1 MSLLKDHVVL
11 VTGAGNGIGRA
22 YAHAFAA
29 AGARVVVNDLG
40 GGRDGLGASDSPAR
54 KVVEEIQASGGDAV
68 ADFGSVTDA
77 GACGQMVEAA
87 MQRWGRLDVV
97 VNNAG
102 VLRDRTFMKLADE
115 EWDLVVSVHLT
126 GTRNVVRAA
135 IPALSVQGGSIINTT
150 SYSGMIGNFGQANYA
165 AAKAGIYG
173 FTRVLA
179 LELGRS
185 KITANCIAPIAKTRM
200 TAEIGMV
207 EEEWKPE
214 QIAPVA
220 VFLASSLARGVTG
233 RVFGVQGQRIHLYEV
248 KTNDGLE
255 KPGADI
261 WTPAE
266 IAEKLEGILSFPSAV
281 TPTAALAVPEA
292 GSPVTAVFAL
302 APHAFRPERAGDLA
316 MRLHFSIAD
325 GVSQTLIVKGG
336 TCAHEVG
343 LTGTPDCTMKTDS
356 ESIIGI
362 FKQTLDPTKAF
373 MKGKITADNLSVVM
387 KFATVF
393 DFSTPRPVAAA
404 AAPVPEPVAAVT
416 GAGPGSTGPQAPRT
430 WPIGKRYDGGFAFA
444 EPGAALAYAA
454 ATGDSS
460 PAYAPDAPGGPIC
473 PPMFHVRMM
482 HGLIFQIATDPE
494 LGLDL
499 LRLVHGEHD
508 ATFHR
513 PIRPWD
519 LVHTRGELLSVEEK
533 PSGLVV
539 TSALSAFVD
548 GQLAV
553 AARTV
558 YFIRGAKKPEPVR
571 PESPHALAAVAGP
584 PTPEPPA
591 PELTVDLHIGS
602 DQSLRY
608 AVASLDDN
616 PIHTDPATAQAAGL
630 PAVILQGLCTMAMS
644 AAALT
649 RALVDNDALQVRR
662 VAVRFARPVLNGEQ
676 LTVQAWKSATGCT
689 FTTVNAAGKPVLSQ
703 AIIEIA

>member
-40 GGRDGLGASDSPAR
+40 GARDGLGASDAPAR
-54 KVVEEIQASGGDAV
+54 KVVDEILAHGGDAV
-68 ADFGSVTDA
+68 ADFGSVTDISD
-77 GACGQMVEAA
+77 CGRMVQAA
-87 MQRWGRLDVV
+87 MERWGRLDAV

-102 VLRDRTFMKLADE
+102 VLRDRTFTKLTDE
-115 EWDLVVSVHLT
+115 EWDLVLSVHLT

-150 SYSGMIGNFGQANYA
+150 SLSGMIGNFGQANYA
-165 AAKAGIYG
+165 SAKAGIYG

-179 LELGRS
+179 VELQRA

-200 TAEIGMV
+200 TADIGRIGDD
-207 EEEWKPE
+207 WAPE

-220 VFLASSLARGVTG
+220 VFLASPLARAVTG
-233 RVFGVQGQRIHLYEV
+233 RVFGVAGQRIHVYEV
-248 KTNDGLE
+248 KTNDGVE
-255 KPGADI
+255 KPGTDL

-266 IAEKLEGILSFPSAV
+266 IAARLDEIMAF
-281 TPTAALAVPEA
+281 PTAAAAAAAPSAPAAAE
-292 GSPVTAVFAL
+292 SPVTAVFAL
-302 APHAFRPERAGDLA
+302 APHAFRPDRAGDLA
-316 MRLHFSIAD
+316 MRLHFAIAD

-336 TCAHEVG
+336 TCVHEVG

-373 MKGKITADNLSVVM
+373 MKGKVTADNLSIVM

-393 DFSTPRPVAAA
+393 DFSTPRPTA
-404 AAPVPEPVAAVT
+404 AAPTAVPTPAPAPAA
-416 GAGPGSTGPQAPRT
+416 ASSTPAPRT

-444 EPGAALAYAA
+444 EPAQALAYAA

-460 PAYAPDAPGGPIC
+460 PAYSPDAPGGPIC

-494 LGLDL
+494 LGLDI

-519 LVHTRGELLSVEEK
+519 LVHTRGELVSVEEK
-533 PSGLVV
+533 SSGLVV

-553 AARTV
+553 SARTV
-558 YFIRGAKKPEPVR
+558 YFIRGAKKAEPAR
-571 PESPHALAAVAGP
+571 PDTTEKLAVAD
-584 PTPEPPA
+584 PPA
-591 PELTVDLHIGS
+591 PELTLDVQVS
-602 DQSLRY
+602 ADQSMSY
-608 AVASLDDN
+608 AAASLDDN

-630 PAVILQGLCTMAMS
+630 PGVILQGLCTMAMS

-649 RALVDNDALQVRR
+649 RALVDNDARQVRR
-662 VAVRFARPVLNGEQ
+662 VAVRFARPVLNGEK
-676 LTVQAWKSATGCT
+676 LTVQAWRSATGCT
-689 FTTVNAAGKPVLSQ
+689 FATVNAAGKPVLSQ
-703 AIIEIA
+703 AVLEIV